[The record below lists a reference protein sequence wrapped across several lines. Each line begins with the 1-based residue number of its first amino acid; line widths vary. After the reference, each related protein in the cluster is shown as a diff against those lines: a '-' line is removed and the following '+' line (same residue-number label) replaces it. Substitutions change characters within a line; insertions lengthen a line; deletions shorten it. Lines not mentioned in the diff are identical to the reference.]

1 MKKKWVPVGIIL
13 VVSVSFGIYF
23 VTLPDEILSQTILDT
38 DKTVIGQP
46 IQYPM
51 GIPQITSK
59 IVTIPVGSET
69 GPHIHEVPMFAYVM
83 KGEVTVDYGEKGTK
97 TFLEG
102 DSIVEAINYTHNG
115 KNTGKEPT
123 KILVV
128 LMDEK

>member
-1 MKKKWVPVGIIL
+1 MKKKWVAVGIIL

-46 IQYPM
+46 IQYPS
-51 GIPQITSK
+51 GNPQITSK

-102 DSIVEAINYTHNG
+102 DSIMEAINYTHNG

-128 LMDEK
+128 LMDEN